1 MAKPMAM
8 EEEINNASK
17 SLVKP
22 DNMFSEIISLIQLV
36 NISPGIKIRVHI
48 INADREVF
56 VFVVDNDVSIFT
68 YTDRSFVVASKDL
81 GYVCR
86 A

>member
-1 MAKPMAM
+1 MAKPMVM
-8 EEEINNASK
+8 EEEINSASK
-17 SLVKP
+17 SLVKL

-68 YTDRSFVVASKDL
+68 YTDRSFVVERSWL
-81 GYVCR
+81 R
-86 A
+86 L

>member
-8 EEEINNASK
+8 EEEINSASK
-17 SLVKP
+17 SLVKL

-56 VFVVDNDVSIFT
+56 VVDNDVSIFT
-68 YTDRSFVVASKDL
+68 YTDRSFVVERSWL
-81 GYVCR
+81 R
-86 A
+86 L

>member
-8 EEEINNASK
+8 EEEINRASK
-17 SLVKP
+17 SLVKL
-22 DNMFSEIISLIQLV
+22 DYMFSEIISLIQLV

-68 YTDRSFVVASKDL
+68 YTDRSFVVERSWL
-81 GYVCR
+81 R
-86 A
+86 L

>member
-1 MAKPMAM
+1 MAKPMVM
-8 EEEINNASK
+8 EEEINSASK
-17 SLVKP
+17 SLVKL

-36 NISPGIKIRVHI
+36 NIRVHI

-68 YTDRSFVVASKDL
+68 YTDRSFVVERSWL
-81 GYVCR
+81 R
-86 A
+86 L

>member
-8 EEEINNASK
+8 EEEINSASK
-17 SLVKP
+17 SLVKL

-68 YTDRSFVVASKDL
+68 YTDRSFVVERSWL
-81 GYVCR
+81 R
-86 A
+86 L